1 MDGVACFTFAGEDLV
16 VGSDDKSISV
26 IGTKNGRHVARWEL
40 PDYPTCL
47 CQGRLDHE
55 ILVGTLDGMLLVI
68 DMKSGKITELI
79 KLSNTGISKVLWCNG
94 IGPIY
99 RGNDGLVR
107 TLQYGVPVEI
117 FGESAADL
125 CNANADHLL
134 VIREVGGSL
143 EIVDLT
149 NREIRLARPDCE
161 ASSLSLN
168 VAHGLCAFTGKERL
182 AVLGL
187 NDDFDT
193 MFTTAKPQAVTCSD
207 ISPNG
212 RLVLAGLEDGVRV
225 WDIFVG
231 KSVLALE
238 SERPVYSVTFA
249 PDGNSIYVL
258 NWADQLLQFP

>member
-1 MDGVACFTFAGEDLV
+1 
-16 VGSDDKSISV
+16 
-26 IGTKNGRHVARWEL
+26 
-40 PDYPTCL
+40 
-47 CQGRLDHE
+47 
-55 ILVGTLDGMLLVI
+55 MLLVI